1 MSERDL
7 WEEWRRRRI
16 GRWENDRE
24 QLRALWRFCLYTWS
38 ASTSTIVGCILS
50 FYEKWGLATVTWMIA
65 YALLYTLHFRDAK
78 RMTFFHFVIMAA
90 GVLPL
95 IVVWREGDW
104 VLAFFLCGIPNV
116 VLYLLACAGTP
127 TLHSKQ

>member
-1 MSERDL
+1 MSDRDPWEGWRKRREERWGKDQ
-7 WEEWRRRRI
+7 
-16 GRWENDRE
+16 E
-24 QLRALWRFCLYTWS
+24 QLRKLWRFHLYTWS

-50 FYEKWGLATVTWMIA
+50 SYEAWGLATITWMVA
-65 YALLYTLHFRDAK
+65 YAILYTLHFRDAK
-78 RMTFFHFVIMAA
+78 RMTLFHFVIMAA

-116 VLYLLACAGTP
+116 VLYLLAYAGAP
-127 TLHSKQ
+127 THQPKQ